1 MEPDSKSWFLSKTLW
16 TQVIGTAA
24 AVATA
29 AGVHVLDDPATQAM
43 AVTMAIA
50 LVTAVFRLTSKPTA
64 LK

>member
-1 MEPDSKSWFLSKTLW
+1 MDEKPWWTSKTLW
-16 TQVIGTAA
+16 TQIVGTVA

-50 LVTAVFRLTSKPTA
+50 LLTAVFRLTSKPTA